1 MLLLSNMLRYSRV
14 HDNQTEATPLTPRPP
29 TTDVPGR
36 GPPFPR
42 RAVAYRPATSQA
54 RSSPASKSTPVID
67 VELAESVMTGIPA
80 NALESALSEAAEAT
94 PKEALASLE
103 REQALAEEER
113 QLQMESATSERD
125 DPIDEAAVDAEHD
138 ERLSREQARTSTRAT
153 SPAAVVVISAGVAE
167 ADVAIAP

>member
-1 MLLLSNMLRYSRV
+1 M
-14 HDNQTEATPLTPRPP
+14 
-29 TTDVPGR
+29 
-36 GPPFPR
+36 
-42 RAVAYRPATSQA
+42 
-54 RSSPASKSTPVID
+54 ID

-153 SPAAVVVISAGVAE
+153 SPAAVVVVSAGVAE